1 MDYAAFVKTMI
12 NCASCSKTILV
23 FAIIYNVNT
32 IFPNSLHFQEDL
44 GHFRNSPGDVRLRE
58 VATKNRAHYRRL
70 RKELEDLTDHGLRM
84 LKSLQRPE
92 ANIMQRLAVQLLCKQ
107 LDQAWTYFNRYVIMH
122 LLLV

>member
-1 MDYAAFVKTMI
+1 M
-12 NCASCSKTILV
+12 
-23 FAIIYNVNT
+23 
-32 IFPNSLHFQEDL
+32 

-107 LDQAWTYFNRYVIMH
+107 LDQAWTYFNRYVIMY
-122 LLLV
+122 LLIMNLFLYSKNMQKSANRIITRIIDDRARNRKKYFEIVPF

>member
-1 MDYAAFVKTMI
+1 M
-12 NCASCSKTILV
+12 L
-23 FAIIYNVNT
+23 VNT
-32 IFPNSLHFQEDL
+32 YIIVYNISEKKNSLHFQEDL

-122 LLLV
+122 LLL

>member
-1 MDYAAFVKTMI
+1 MQKKL
-12 NCASCSKTILV
+12 CASGFILHNMTIY
-23 FAIIYNVNT
+23 IST
-32 IFPNSLHFQEDL
+32 FPNSLHFQEDL

-122 LLLV
+122 L